1 MHLYTHKPAPNPQRL
16 DLLMKYKGIEIDTTP
31 LDMMK
36 GEHFCEELK
45 ALNPSCTLPTLHLDD
60 GTVLTDTVAICY
72 YLDKE
77 YPEKALFG
85 NTPLVTAQVLGLM
98 HKFYTEG
105 MTPIAEMLRNRGEGF
120 KDRALPGRI
129 NVAQIPELVNRGK
142 VRLDGFW
149 LDMDEKLAG
158 KLFLIDEQLTQADI
172 DLYVVCSFAG
182 WAKQVIPSNC
192 ANILAWHKNIETILQ
207 S

>member
-1 MHLYTHKPAPNPQRL
+1 MHLYTFKPAPNPQRL
-16 DLLMKYKGIEIDTTP
+16 DFLLKYKGIDIETTS

-45 ALNPSCTLPTLHLDD
+45 AINPSCTLPTLRLAD

-72 YLDKE
+72 YLDSL
-77 YPEKALFG
+77 YPDKPLFG
-85 NTPLVTAQVLGLM
+85 ASPLETAQVIGLM
-98 HKFYTEG
+98 HKFFTEG
-105 MTPIAEMLRNRGEGF
+105 MTPIAEMLRNSGEAF

-129 NVAQIPELVNRGK
+129 NIAQIPELIIRGK

-149 LDMDEKLAG
+149 LDLNEKLEG
-158 KLFLIDEQLTQADI
+158 KLFLVGEQLTQADI
-172 DLYVVCSFAG
+172 DLYVTCGFAG
-182 WAKQVIPSNC
+182 WAKEQVPVEC
-192 ANILAWHKNIETILQ
+192 ENILAWQSNVYSILK